1 MTHVVFFIIC
11 FFIIKNYLSFNEGYR
26 VMREKFKGFYDITA
40 DVEKDIFQ
48 SNKTL
53 FVLDTNCFLNLY
65 RCEEETKNDFIA
77 VVNNIKDRLWFPF
90 QVCLEYQRNRLGVIS
105 SSLNSLDKI
114 KKELKLT
121 TDKINN
127 YCSGAENI
135 KRKYHNLHAELCELK
150 ESIDTQ
156 IDSFINKNIESRKD
170 KSDFITNSDSIRKWI
185 DSISENKISNAF
197 TQEKINEINEDG
209 DVRYKNKIGPGW
221 KDGKEKVDEEIYF
234 NKVNYKNKY
243 GDLYLWNELLEKA
256 KDENVDNI
264 IFITNDVKED
274 WWYKVHGKTIGA
286 LESLKTEIINAGLKE
301 FKMYT
306 QPSFLIKYTDILKE
320 VNVRE
325 TSIKD
330 FESLNKLDFIE
341 YNNEADSPRYPY
353 FIENSSITD
362 EHIMG
367 EKNEDNTIKSW
378 RIIGGRGKNYTN
390 NNFHYINVND
400 RDDSYYSIFSVEK
413 KINELYKEYD
423 FHQFLLTK
431 AIVDD
436 NPDEVQEIE
445 MNLIKIKSEI
455 EYLKMIKSKL
465 KE

>member
-1 MTHVVFFIIC
+1 
-11 FFIIKNYLSFNEGYR
+11 
-26 VMREKFKGFYDITA
+26 MREKFKGFYDITA

-221 KDGKEKVDEEIYF
+221 KDGKK
-234 NKVNYKNKY
+234 
-243 GDLYLWNELLEKA
+243 
-256 KDENVDNI
+256 
-264 IFITNDVKED
+264 
-274 WWYKVHGKTIGA
+274 
-286 LESLKTEIINAGLKE
+286 
-301 FKMYT
+301 
-306 QPSFLIKYTDILKE
+306 
-320 VNVRE
+320 R
-325 TSIKD
+325 
-330 FESLNKLDFIE
+330 
-341 YNNEADSPRYPY
+341 
-353 FIENSSITD
+353 
-362 EHIMG
+362 
-367 EKNEDNTIKSW
+367 
-378 RIIGGRGKNYTN
+378 
-390 NNFHYINVND
+390 
-400 RDDSYYSIFSVEK
+400 
-413 KINELYKEYD
+413 
-423 FHQFLLTK
+423 
-431 AIVDD
+431 
-436 NPDEVQEIE
+436 
-445 MNLIKIKSEI
+445 
-455 EYLKMIKSKL
+455 
-465 KE
+465 